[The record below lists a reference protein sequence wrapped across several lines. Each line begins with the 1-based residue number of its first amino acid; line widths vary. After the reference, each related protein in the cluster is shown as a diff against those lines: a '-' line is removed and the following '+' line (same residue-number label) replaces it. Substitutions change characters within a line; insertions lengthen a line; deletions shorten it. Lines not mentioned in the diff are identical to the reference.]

1 MRRHTK
7 TSLPVVGLALAALLG
22 TAGCDLDVPDLN
34 NPGIND
40 LVDNPNVSSVG
51 AAATGMLI
59 GNRAGTSAPNAY
71 VSQLGILGRESY
83 NFDAADPRFIGEL
96 LQGQLQPGSPFGGN
110 FWTAPYANIRLGNI
124 ILDAVDAVPDYSAEE
139 RSAIQGYVHTINAL
153 DLLRVIVTRD
163 TIGAIIETNSPI
175 DDIDDLGPVAS
186 RADVYAEITSKLDSA
201 ADELAAAGAATFPF
215 GLSSGY
221 ADFNTPATFIA
232 FNRAM
237 RARVAVYLEDWQVAL
252 DALEA
257 SFLDPE
263 ASFDLGVYHTF
274 TTGTGD
280 AQNGLINVNIF
291 AHPSFEADAQPNG
304 AVFDARFTTKITR
317 VEEGGTGGG
326 LQSNLRFTIYGG
338 PDASV
343 TIIRNEELILLRA
356 EANWGLGNLEEA
368 IADLNI
374 VRVGAGGL
382 APLPTTLSADE
393 VEEEILYNR
402 RYSLMFEGGH
412 RWIDLKR
419 HGRTEPCGA
428 APETTGT
435 SNCMPLDQAT
445 NVINL
450 RYPIPTAECD
460 GRPDEAACNQ
470 NTQVL

>member
-1 MRRHTK
+1 MRRQTK

-22 TAGCDLDVPDLN
+22 AAGCELDVPDLN
-34 NPGIND
+34 NPGIDD

-51 AAATGMLI
+51 AAATGLLI
-59 GNRAGTSAPNAY
+59 GNRAGTSGGNGY

-124 ILDAVDAVPDYSAEE
+124 ILEAIDAVPDYSAEE
-139 RSAIQGYVHTINAL
+139 RSAIRGYVHTINSL

-163 TIGAIIETNSPI
+163 TVGAIVETNSSI
-175 DDIDDLGPVAS
+175 DNIDDLGPVAS
-186 RADVYAEITSKLDSA
+186 KDDVYAEIASMLDTA

-221 ADFNTPATFIA
+221 SGFNTPATFLQ
-232 FNRAM
+232 FNRAIA
-237 RARVAVYLEDWQVAL
+237 ARVAVYRDDYQGAL
-252 DALEA
+252 DALEE

-280 AQNGLINVNIF
+280 VQNGLINVNIY
-291 AHPSFEADAQPNG
+291 AHPSFEADAQTNG
-304 AVFDARFTTKITR
+304 DALDARFTSKITR
-317 VEEGGTGGG
+317 VEEAGTGGG
-326 LQSNLRFTIYGG
+326 LQSNLKFTIYGG

-343 TIIRNEELILLRA
+343 PIIRNEELILLRA
-356 EANWGLGNLEEA
+356 EANWGLGDLEA
-368 IADLNI
+368 AVADLNI
-374 VRVGAGGL
+374 VREGAGGL
-382 APLPTTLSADE
+382 APLPADLSADE
-393 VEEEILYNR
+393 IEEEILYNR

-419 HGRTEPCGA
+419 FGRTAPCGA
-428 APETTGT
+428 DSDTT
-435 SNCMPLDQAT
+435 NCLPLDAADH
-445 NVINL
+445 VINL

-460 GRPDEAACNQ
+460 ARPGEPACNV